1 MKYIDQVS
9 KTVYTDIEIEVQ
21 DGVTYFH
28 DWDENDEPRDYYKLN
43 IKKDL
48 RFDTLYD
55 IAITKIRNYDDDF
68 SIRWWEVNDS
78 ELPWGLRGYF
88 SGQEKMEI
96 ITEEEFN
103 RVKQIV
109 LNKL

>member
-1 MKYIDQVS
+1 MRYTDQVS

-55 IAITKIRNYDDDF
+55 IAITRLEITKIIF
-68 SIRWWEVNDS
+68 LFI
-78 ELPWGLRGYF
+78 GG
-88 SGQEKMEI
+88 
-96 ITEEEFN
+96 
-103 RVKQIV
+103 
-109 LNKL
+109 KLTMILYLGD

>member
-1 MKYIDQVS
+1 MKYTDQTS
-9 KTVYTDIEIEVQ
+9 KTVYTDIEVEVKN
-21 DGVTYFH
+21 GVTYFH
-28 DWDENDEPRDYYKLN
+28 TWDGDNEPEDYYKLN

-55 IAITKIRNYDDDF
+55 MSITKIRNYDT
-68 SIRWWEVNDS
+68 
-78 ELPWGLRGYF
+78 LPFGLRGYF

-103 RVKQIV
+103 SVKQEI